1 LLPVVGP
8 GPAGRRTAR
17 YTSAEK
23 VVLEAQLGYKL
34 NLCLPVAQRWAF
46 FGILNGRQSDG
57 CIFGRYKEGYAKFYY
72 LDGLH
77 NCDCHLD
84 GSLLCTDAICPLRD
98 RHHGSSHR
106 SKRTGQ
112 GRYTSLAPSSEGQ
125 IGQIPEGSS
134 ELLSQLRIYLAADRR
149 SRAEWDGVALGEPL
163 TRKQGGELLRERFLV
178 QGLEPPD
185 SYQLDELWGRCY
197 P

>member
-1 LLPVVGP
+1 M
-8 GPAGRRTAR
+8 AGNLMGASLAATRKDMLNFITWTGFITATVILTAAYYAR
-17 YTSAEK
+17 MLSAH
-23 VVLEAQLGYKL
+23 Y
-34 NLCLPVAQRWAF
+34 
-46 FGILNGRQSDG
+46 GIG
-57 CIFGRYKEGYAKFYY
+57 IM
-72 LDGLH
+72 
-77 NCDCHLD
+77 
-84 GSLLCTDAICPLRD
+84 D
-98 RHHGSSHR
+98 RLR
-106 SKRTGQ
+106 SKRTGRAR
-112 GRYTSLAPSSEGQ
+112 RYTSHAPSSEGQ

-185 SYQLDELWGRCY
+185 SSQLDELWGRCY